1 MEEFVY
7 DVLND
12 DSWWWSRGRR
22 ALIKALVGR
31 YAGNGNGNRLTRIL
45 DIGCG
50 TGTTMKEL
58 EAYAPTVCG
67 LDISPA
73 ALRYCSQRGI
83 SSVSL
88 GDASVLP
95 FRDGQFDVVISVD
108 LLEHMEDDVGAL
120 REMHRVAKPGG
131 VVIAT
136 VPAFQQLWSR
146 RDEQLHHKRRYTKE
160 LLQRKVAGA
169 GFGVQRATYINLPL
183 LLPLFLLVQAGRLFS
198 RRPIRSMDHVL
209 VPRPVNEVL
218 SWVVEGEA
226 RWLARADLPIGVSI
240 ACVATKG
247 ASPGEIKTPVGGWE
261 PDGRIL
267 ETGVHK

>member
-7 DVLND
+7 DVLNED
-12 DSWWWSRGRR
+12 GWWWSRGRR
-22 ALIKALVGR
+22 ALIKALAGR
-31 YAGNGNGNRLTRIL
+31 YASNSNGLRKIL

-50 TGTTMKEL
+50 TGTTIKEM

-67 LDISPA
+67 LDISPT

-136 VPAFQQLWSR
+136 VPAFQRLWSR
-146 RDEQLHHKRRYTKE
+146 RDEQLRHKRRYTKE
-160 LLQRKVAGA
+160 QLQRKVTRAGLM
-169 GFGVQRATYINLPL
+169 VQRATYINLPL

-198 RRPIRSMDHVL
+198 RKPIRSMDHVL

-226 RWLARADLPIGVSI
+226 RWLAHADLPIGVSI
-240 ACVATKG
+240 ACVAARSKE
-247 ASPGEIKTPVGGWE
+247 ASA
-261 PDGRIL
+261 
-267 ETGVHK
+267 TGVQNAGGPAAV